1 MAADVAG
8 EEQEGVRVRV
18 SVDREICVGAAQCVL
33 TAPEFFDQDDEGIV
47 TLLDSRAPGGKA
59 ALVEDAARLCPS
71 RAITVVREPAA
82 G

>member
-1 MAADVAG
+1 MAGG
-8 EEQEGVRVRV
+8 ERGDAAVRIV
-18 SVDREICVGAAQCVL
+18 VDRDVCVGAAQCVL

-47 TLLDSRAPGGKA
+47 TLLDGSVPAGSA

-71 RAITVVREPAA
+71 QAITVVREQ